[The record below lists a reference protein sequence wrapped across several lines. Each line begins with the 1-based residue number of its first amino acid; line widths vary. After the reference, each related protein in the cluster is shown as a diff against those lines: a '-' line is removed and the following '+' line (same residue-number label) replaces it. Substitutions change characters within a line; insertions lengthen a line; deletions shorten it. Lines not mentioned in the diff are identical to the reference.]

1 MDASSLNATLAY
13 RNQLKLMEQ
22 SQDAGPEVEKAAAGP
37 SFAQMVGESLKDSA
51 DTLRATD
58 ALEMQAVTGR
68 VDLTDLVTAVTNAEL
83 TLNTVVAVRD
93 RVINAYQDI
102 LRMGI

>member
-13 RNQLKLMEQ
+13 RNQLKLLQQTQE
-22 SQDAGPEVEKAAAGP
+22 AGPETAATAGP
-37 SFAQMVGESLKDSA
+37 SFAQMVGESLKESA

-58 ALEMQAVTGR
+58 AVQMQSVTGK

-83 TLNTVVAVRD
+83 TLNTVVTVRD
-93 RVINAYQDI
+93 RVINAYQEI
-102 LRMGI
+102 LRMSI